1 MFDGRPRRSVLYM
14 PGSNRRALDK
24 ARTLPADGLML
35 DLEGAVIPTA
45 KLTAR
50 HQVAAAVREGGYGL
64 REVVVRVN
72 GLDTEWVSEDL
83 AMVADVHPD
92 AVLVPKVDSADMVR
106 EVEVRLL
113 QAGAP
118 DDLKVWAMIETPLGM
133 LNAASI
139 AAASPRLACF
149 VMGTN
154 DLVNDLGARHTP
166 DRLPVLTGLGLC
178 ILAAR
183 AHELAILDGVYNAVR
198 DQDQLRA
205 ECQQGRVMGFD
216 GKTLIHP
223 SQIAVANEVFA
234 PSADE
239 IAEAERQVRG
249 FTEAAA
255 AGKGVAVVD
264 GRIVENLHVES
275 ARALLARADRIREMG
290 GESRATAG
298 L

>member
-24 ARTLPADGLML
+24 ARTLPADGLIL
-35 DLEGAVIPTA
+35 DLEDAVIPTE